1 MTTWKV
7 FEAFAG
13 YGGASFALKRAKIN
27 HKIVGFSE
35 IHKHAIQLYQ
45 LNHGPLRNFGDI
57 CQIDP
62 RDLPDFNFFTG
73 GFPCQAFSSNGLGRG
88 ELDTRGT
95 LFYEILRITEEC
107 MPKHLLLENV
117 KGLLSKRHRATLQKI
132 QDELLR
138 LGYKV
143 FIELL
148 DTKDYGI
155 AQRRERVW
163 IFATKA
169 RVPSKWTLAPEKSKQ
184 VPSLRATLDKKVSE
198 HYYKSEQQ
206 IMRLEEVTGVKF
218 NVKGPVCFDV
228 YNRKLRS
235 DDLCITILE
244 PHHNNLRI
252 VGQRSNKKPYVR
264 KLTESEHFRL
274 MGFRDGE
281 IAFGDLSYQQLCR
294 AAGNG
299 WDVNLV
305 EKLFRKIAEL

>member
-1 MTTWKV
+1 MTKWKV

-13 YGGASFALKRAKIN
+13 YGGASFALKRTGIQ
-27 HKIVGFSE
+27 HEIVGFSE
-35 IHKHAIQLYQ
+35 IHNHVIQLYQ
-45 LNHGPLRNFGDI
+45 LNHGMLRNFGDI
-57 CQIDP
+57 CRIDP
-62 RDLPDFNFFTG
+62 RDLPKFNFFTG

-107 MPKHLLLENV
+107 LPRHLLLENV
-117 KGLLSKRHRATLQKI
+117 KGLLSKRHRGTLQKI
-132 QDELLR
+132 RDELIR

-143 FIELL
+143 YIELL
-148 DTKDYGI
+148 DSKDYGI
-155 AQRRERVW
+155 PQRRERVW
-163 IFATKA
+163 IFATRA
-169 RVPSKWTLAPEKSKQ
+169 RVSSQWTLAPEKNREL
-184 VPSLRATLDKKVSE
+184 PSLKTMLDKKIPES
-198 HYYKSEQQ
+198 YYKSDDQ
-206 IMRLEEVTGVKF
+206 IKRLEEVTGVKL

-228 YNRKLRS
+228 YNRKIRD

-252 VGQRSNKKPYVR
+252 IGQRSNKRPYVR

-274 MGFRDGE
+274 MGFREGE
-281 IAFGDLSYQQLCR
+281 ITLGDLSYQQLCR